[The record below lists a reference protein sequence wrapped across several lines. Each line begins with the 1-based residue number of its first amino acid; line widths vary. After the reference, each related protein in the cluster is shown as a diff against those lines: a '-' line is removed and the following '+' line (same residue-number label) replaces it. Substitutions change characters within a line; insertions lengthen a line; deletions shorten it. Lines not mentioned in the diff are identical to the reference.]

1 MSSREW
7 FQRGD
12 EFLEEAEG
20 ALSRGRYW
28 FACFNSHQAA
38 EFYLKGK
45 LIELCGSYT
54 FTHDLTVLAREL
66 SACYNVRIPD
76 EILLA
81 TQFLSPHYTGSR
93 YPGARSI
100 FYDESLAKNCI
111 NMAKKIIQ
119 WVKSL

>member
-54 FTHDLTVLAREL
+54 FTHDLTVL
-66 SACYNVRIPD
+66 
-76 EILLA
+76 
-81 TQFLSPHYTGSR
+81 Q
-93 YPGARSI
+93 
-100 FYDESLAKNCI
+100 ESSQLVIMLGFRMKYY
-111 NMAKKIIQ
+111 
-119 WVKSL
+119 